1 MPHAPFRR
9 FLLLLSAMLA
19 LVPASGAALCIE
31 ESGHFAIELV
41 GSECAPF
48 ATGNDTCMDAC
59 RDCEDTPLSV
69 GAAQRVSTHLE
80 LDADFVPT
88 VLPSGFANLEGA
100 RAPHCDAGLTA
111 SPFSNRSPLL
121 RC

>member
-41 GSECAPF
+41 TECAPQ
-48 ATGNDTCMDAC
+48 ASGNDACMDAC

-69 GAAQRVSTHLE
+69 GAAQRVSTELE
-80 LDADFVPT
+80 LDACILPT
-88 VLPSGFANLEGA
+88 ALPHGVASLES
-100 RAPHCDAGLTA
+100 APLKSTGLAA
-111 SPFSNRSPLL
+111 SHFENRSPLL

>member
-9 FLLLLSAMLA
+9 FLLLVSAMLA

-41 GSECAPF
+41 GTECAPQ
-48 ATGNDTCMDAC
+48 ASGNDACMDAC

-69 GAAQRVSTHLE
+69 GAAQRVSTELE
-80 LDADFVPT
+80 LDACILPT
-88 VLPSGFANLEGA
+88 TLPHGIALREGA
-100 RAPHCDAGLTA
+100 PRTGARLTTA
-111 SPFSNRSPLL
+111 LSENRSPLL